1 MSRKVMQRNYDNADY
16 TTSTMMKDIP
26 QLTSLFDDNNVV
38 NKKEFTHM
46 LHDNLARIRKEYSH
60 FPMLDD

>member
-1 MSRKVMQRNYDNADY
+1 MFVNLVIVYARNYENIDY

-38 NKKEFTHM
+38 NKMIDGK
-46 LHDNLARIRKEYSH
+46 
-60 FPMLDD
+60 